1 MCVGVALSACV
12 VKSCIRSAQVPENP
26 PNYYR
31 QMSKVLHSSGRGL
44 LQSVIGLVSSQ
55 VHHSI
60 WTACHSLDMGIRDW
74 GWERTQGYTRSGD

>member
-1 MCVGVALSACV
+1 MCVGVALHAYTHT
-12 VKSCIRSAQVPENP
+12 QVPENP
-26 PNYYR
+26 PNYSKYYR